1 MKLAIKHG
9 HEQLIDVDTAIT
21 RVLSS
26 VDELGFEIKNILQA
40 LSHVCFEDVIAT
52 INIPPTDNSS
62 MDGYAVKSA
71 DVKEASSDRPID
83 LSVIGT
89 ISAGQIPGF
98 EVVQN
103 SAVKIMTG
111 ASIPKGADAVI
122 PFEDKQNI

>member
-26 VDELGFEIKNILQA
+26 VDELGFEIKTTLQA
-40 LSHVCFEDVIAT
+40 LNHVCFEDVIAT
-52 INIPPTDNSS
+52 LNIPPTDNSS
-62 MDGYAVKSA
+62 MDGYAVKSE
-71 DVKEASSDRPID
+71 DVKGASSDRPID

-89 ISAGQIPGF
+89 ISAGQIPDF

-103 SAVKIMTG
+103 SAAKIMTG
-111 ASIPKGADAVI
+111 ASIP
-122 PFEDKQNI
+122 